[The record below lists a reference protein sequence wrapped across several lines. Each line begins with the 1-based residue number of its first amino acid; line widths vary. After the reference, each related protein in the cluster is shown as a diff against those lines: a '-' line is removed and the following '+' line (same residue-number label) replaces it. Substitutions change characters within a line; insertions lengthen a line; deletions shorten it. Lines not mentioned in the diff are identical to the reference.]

1 MDRRYRSAGYALSRL
16 SLRESS
22 ATFAERK
29 ATIRFVICRN
39 GLQWSR
45 ANPSTDGTFM
55 SYRVIKRILGESSL
69 ERKTQILFAVCL
81 LVLIT
86 VAFLWVSRITEQL
99 IDDNTRDQA
108 NSLKSDFVLRT
119 HLENLESFYTGGDAP
134 SSGIDPK
141 QDATATVFASLATVS
156 PTVPYQA
163 TVVTM
168 PGDVGRFQITPE
180 IATDPAEIERL
191 QKIWQVAV
199 DLQAEQNEL
208 ESLKAF
214 SPNVFNDK
222 VAELE
227 KQKTAIQ
234 PANEDPLPNEVTLS
248 TRKKYYFY
256 APLVF
261 KSQAACQSCHQPTS
275 TNPEIKQ
282 QLLDIGTRL
291 ASAETTPNQTQL
303 LLKEKFALAPPMFV
317 RITLDNAIAKSAVTK
332 SRAILISVAIATV
345 VLAVAALWTIVR
357 YVIAKPLAHLR
368 DVTEKVSLGEMTV
381 RAEINSGD
389 DFEELAKS
397 INRMLRYVL
406 DTQIALQDVNTD
418 LDKKIDEQA
427 QLALE
432 LHEINQVKSEFLA
445 NMSHELRTPLNSIIG
460 FSELLESGK
469 GLKEKQVRFATNIR
483 RSGNVL
489 LELIN
494 DILDLA
500 KLEAGKM
507 EVRCSEFSLQQMMD
521 DLCEMVRH
529 LADTKNIQLTHTID
543 ADWPMISQDKVKV
556 RQVLTNLL
564 SNAIKFTPEG
574 GRISIRGA
582 RLEAYSVS
590 GQDETET
597 DLDQSPPPMLQIEVE
612 DTGVG
617 IAVADQEIIFQKF
630 RQGTSVIGSDSLTR
644 EVSGTGLGLSI
655 VKELCVLLGGWVE
668 LKSAV
673 GQGSTFT
680 VVLPWQYEQTNPSP
694 SAIHEQVDKV
704 TKNRRVDL
712 SRVNRAP
719 VPTVDDHDSSE

>member
-1 MDRRYRSAGYALSRL
+1 M
-16 SLRESS
+16 
-22 ATFAERK
+22 
-29 ATIRFVICRN
+29 
-39 GLQWSR
+39 
-45 ANPSTDGTFM
+45 
-55 SYRVIKRILGESSL
+55 
-69 ERKTQILFAVCL
+69 FAVCL

-86 VAFLWVSRITEQL
+86 VAFLWVSRITEEL
-99 IDDNTRDQA
+99 IDENTRAQA

-119 HLENLESFYTGGDAP
+119 HLENLESFYTGSGAP
-134 SSGIDPK
+134 TASIDPK
-141 QDATATVFASLATVS
+141 QDATATVFASLATVPS
-156 PTVPYQA
+156 TVPYQA
-163 TVVTM
+163 KVVTM
-168 PGDVGRFQITPE
+168 PSDVEVGRFQITPE
-180 IATDPAEIERL
+180 ISVDPAEIERL
-191 QKIWQVAV
+191 QKIWQTAI
-199 DLQAEQNEL
+199 DLQEEQNEL
-208 ESLKAF
+208 ESLKAY
-214 SPNVFNDK
+214 SPNVLDAK
-222 VAELE
+222 IADMK
-227 KQKTAIQ
+227 KQKTTI
-234 PANEDPLPNEVTLS
+234 LPGDEAPVSDVTLS

-275 TNPEIKQ
+275 TDPAINQ
-282 QLLDIGTRL
+282 RLLDIGTQL
-291 ASAETTPNQTQL
+291 ASAETTPDQTQS

-317 RITLDNAIAKSAVTK
+317 RITLDNAIAKAAVTK
-332 SRAILISVAIATV
+332 SRAILITVAIVTV

-389 DFEELAKS
+389 DFEKLAKS

-460 FSELLESGK
+460 FSELLENGK
-469 GLKEKQVRFATNIR
+469 GLKDKQVRFATNIR

-507 EVRCSEFSLQQMMD
+507 EVRCSEFSLYQMTEE
-521 DLCEMVRH
+521 LCEMVRH

-574 GRISIRGA
+574 GRILIRGT
-582 RLEAYSVS
+582 RLEAHIASEHIDS
-590 GQDETET
+590 ET
-597 DLDQSPPPMLQIEVE
+597 DHGLPPPMLQIEVE

-617 IAVADQEIIFQKF
+617 IASADQAIIFQKF
-630 RQGTSVIGSDSLTR
+630 RQGASVLGNDSLTR

-655 VKELCVLLGGWVE
+655 VKELV
-668 LKSAV
+668 
-673 GQGSTFT
+673 
-680 VVLPWQYEQTNPSP
+680 
-694 SAIHEQVDKV
+694 
-704 TKNRRVDL
+704 
-712 SRVNRAP
+712 RA
-719 VPTVDDHDSSE
+719 DGRLD

>member
-1 MDRRYRSAGYALSRL
+1 
-16 SLRESS
+16 
-22 ATFAERK
+22 
-29 ATIRFVICRN
+29 
-39 GLQWSR
+39 
-45 ANPSTDGTFM
+45 M
-55 SYRVIKRILGESSL
+55 SYRGIKRILGESSL
-69 ERKTQILFAVCL
+69 ERKTQILFAICL

-119 HLENLESFYTGGDAP
+119 HLENLESFYTNSGDSP
-134 SSGIDPK
+134 DIDPK

-156 PTVPYQA
+156 PTVPYEA
-163 TVVTM
+163 TIVSM
-168 PGDVGRFQITPE
+168 PSDNGRFQITPD
-180 IATDPAEIERL
+180 IAIDPAEIERL
-191 QKIWQVAV
+191 QTIWQAAV
-199 DLQAEQNEL
+199 KLQEQQNEI
-208 ESLKAF
+208 ESLKAY
-214 SPNVFNDK
+214 SPDVFEAK
-222 VAELE
+222 LAELQ
-227 KQKTAIQ
+227 KQQTEAQAAITE
-234 PANEDPLPNEVTLS
+234 PTPEDVALS
-248 TRKKYYFY
+248 TRKKYYYY

-275 TNPEIKQ
+275 TNPEVNQ
-282 QLLDIGTRL
+282 RLLEIGTQL
-291 ASAETTPNQTQL
+291 ASAETTPEQTQAL
-303 LLKEKFALAPPMFV
+303 IKEKFALAPPMFV
-317 RITLDNAIAKSAVTK
+317 RITLDNAIAKAAVTK

-345 VLAVAALWTIVR
+345 ALAVAALWTIVR
-357 YVIAKPLAHLR
+357 YVIVKPLAHLR

-397 INRMLRYVL
+397 FNRMLRYVL

-460 FSELLESGK
+460 FSELLENGK
-469 GLKEKQVRFATNIR
+469 GLGEKQIRFATNIR

-507 EVRCSEFSLQQMMD
+507 EVRRSEFSIFQIVE

-529 LADTKNIQLTHTID
+529 LAEAKNIQLTHSIPP
-543 ADWPMISQDKVKV
+543 DWPLISQDKVKV
-556 RQVLTNLL
+556 RQVLTNLI

-574 GRISIRGA
+574 GRISVRGTQ
-582 RLEAYSVS
+582 LEAEDVDQVASES
-590 GQDETET
+590 GF
-597 DLDQSPPPMLQIEVE
+597 LSSSPAMLQIEVE

-617 IAVADQEIIFQKF
+617 IAPSDQSIVFQKF
-630 RQGTSVIGSDSLTR
+630 RQGASALGDDSLTR

-668 LKSAV
+668 LKSEV

-680 VVLPWQYEQTNPSP
+680 VVLPWEYQQINPSP
-694 SAIHEQVDKV
+694 SAINEQVNEV
-704 TKNRRVDL
+704 TKNRRIDL
-712 SRVNRAP
+712 GRANRAP
-719 VPTVDDHDSSE
+719 VPTVDDHDSNE

>member
-1 MDRRYRSAGYALSRL
+1 
-16 SLRESS
+16 
-22 ATFAERK
+22 
-29 ATIRFVICRN
+29 
-39 GLQWSR
+39 
-45 ANPSTDGTFM
+45 M
-55 SYRVIKRILGESSL
+55 SYRGIKRILGESSL

-86 VAFLWVSRITEQL
+86 VAFLWVSRITEEL
-99 IDDNTRDQA
+99 IDENTRAQA

-119 HLENLESFYTGGDAP
+119 HLENLESFYTGSGAP
-134 SSGIDPK
+134 TASIDPK

-163 TVVTM
+163 KVVTM
-168 PGDVGRFQITPE
+168 PSDVEVGRFQITPE
-180 IATDPAEIERL
+180 IAVDPAEIERL
-191 QKIWQVAV
+191 QKIWQVAI
-199 DLQAEQNEL
+199 DLQEEENEL

-214 SPNVFNDK
+214 SPNVFDDK

-234 PANEDPLPNEVTLS
+234 PTTTDPVYDVTLS

-256 APLVF
+256 APLIF

-275 TNPEIKQ
+275 TNREINQ
-282 QLLDIGTRL
+282 RLLDIGTQL
-291 ASAETTPNQTQL
+291 ASAETTPDQTQS

-317 RITLDNAIAKSAVTK
+317 RITLDNAIAKAAVTK

-345 VLAVAALWTIVR
+345 VLAVALLWTIVR
-357 YVIAKPLAHLR
+357 YVIVKPLAHLR

-397 INRMLRYVL
+397 FNRMLRYVL

-507 EVRCSEFSLQQMMD
+507 EVRCSEFSLYQMLEE
-521 DLCEMVRH
+521 LCEMVRH

-543 ADWPMISQDKVKV
+543 ADWPMITQDKVKV

-574 GRISIRGA
+574 GRIVIRGA
-582 RLEAYSVS
+582 RLEAF
-590 GQDETET
+590 GHDESEP
-597 DLDQSPPPMLQIEVE
+597 DYDQSPPPMLQIEVE

-617 IAVADQEIIFQKF
+617 IAAADQAIIFQKF
-630 RQGTSVIGSDSLTR
+630 RQGASVIGNDSLTR

-655 VKELCVLLGGWVE
+655 VKELCVLMGGWIE

-680 VVLPWQYEQTNPSP
+680 VVLPWQYQKTNPSP
-694 SAIHEQVDKV
+694 SAIHEQVNEA

-719 VPTVDDHDSSE
+719 VPTVDDHDSSD

>member
-1 MDRRYRSAGYALSRL
+1 
-16 SLRESS
+16 
-22 ATFAERK
+22 
-29 ATIRFVICRN
+29 
-39 GLQWSR
+39 
-45 ANPSTDGTFM
+45 M
-55 SYRVIKRILGESSL
+55 SYRGIKRILGETSL

-119 HLENLESFYTGGDAP
+119 HLENLESFYTGGGDP
-134 SSGIDPK
+134 TLGIDSK
-141 QDATATVFASLATVS
+141 QEATATVFASLATVS
-156 PTVPYQA
+156 PTVPYDA
-163 TVVTM
+163 AVVTM
-168 PGDVGRFQITPE
+168 PSEVGRFQIKPVV
-180 IATDPAEIERL
+180 ATDPAEIERL
-191 QKIWQVAV
+191 QKIWQVAIN
-199 DLQAEQNEL
+199 LQADQDEL

-214 SPNVFNDK
+214 SSNVYKEK

-227 KQKTAIQ
+227 EQKAALQTANI
-234 PANEDPLPNEVTLS
+234 DPVPDEVTLS

-256 APLVF
+256 APLIF
-261 KSQAACQSCHQPTS
+261 KSQAACQSCHYPTS
-275 TNPEIKQ
+275 TDPNTKQ
-282 QLLDIGTRL
+282 RLFDINTQLANI
-291 ASAETTPNQTQL
+291 ETTPAQDQKL
-303 LLKEKFALAPPMFV
+303 SKEKFALAPPMFV
-317 RITLDNAIAKSAVTK
+317 RITLDNKIAKAAVTK
-332 SRAILISVAIATV
+332 SRAILISVAIVTV
-345 VLAVAALWTIVR
+345 VFAVAALWTIVR
-357 YVIAKPLAHLR
+357 YVIVKPLAHLR

-427 QLALE
+427 QIALE

-460 FSELLESGK
+460 FSELLENGK

-507 EVRCSEFSLQQMMD
+507 EVRCSEFSLFTMLEE
-521 DLCEMVRH
+521 LCEMVRH

-543 ADWPMISQDKVKV
+543 ADWPMIFQDKVKV

-574 GRISIRGA
+574 GRILIRGN
-582 RLEAYSVS
+582 RLEADSASEHEVGEADF
-590 GQDETET
+590 GQ
-597 DLDQSPPPMLQIEVE
+597 PPPMLQIEVE

-617 IAVADQEIIFQKF
+617 IAAADQSIIFQKF
-630 RQGTSVIGSDSLTR
+630 RQGASVIGNDSLTR

-655 VKELCVLLGGWVE
+655 VKELCVLMGGWVE
-668 LKSAV
+668 LKSDV

-680 VVLPWQYEQTNPSP
+680 VVLPWKYQRKNPAP
-694 SAIHEQVDKV
+694 SAIHEQVDQV

-712 SRVNRAP
+712 SRVSRAP
-719 VPTVDDHDSSE
+719 VPTADDHDAD

>member
-1 MDRRYRSAGYALSRL
+1 
-16 SLRESS
+16 
-22 ATFAERK
+22 
-29 ATIRFVICRN
+29 
-39 GLQWSR
+39 
-45 ANPSTDGTFM
+45 M
-55 SYRVIKRILGESSL
+55 SYRGIKRILGESSL

-108 NSLKSDFVLRT
+108 DSLKSDFVLRT
-119 HLENLESFYTGGDAP
+119 HLENLESFYTGSGSSA
-134 SSGIDPK
+134 SGIDPK

-163 TVVTM
+163 TVVMM
-168 PGDVGRFQITPE
+168 PSGSDVGRFQITPE
-180 IATDPAEIERL
+180 IAKDPSEIERL
-191 QKIWQVAV
+191 QTIWQAAI

-208 ESLKAF
+208 ESLKAY

-227 KQKTAIQ
+227 QQKTAIQ
-234 PANEDPLPNEVTLS
+234 SGIANPVPDEVTLS

-261 KSQAACQSCHQPTS
+261 NSQAACQSCHYPTS
-275 TNPEIKQ
+275 TNPEINQ
-282 QLLDIGTRL
+282 RLLDIGTQL

-303 LLKEKFALAPPMFV
+303 LLKEKYALAPPMFV
-317 RITLDNAIAKSAVTK
+317 RITLDNKIAKSAVTK

-357 YVIAKPLAHLR
+357 YVIVKPLAHLR

-427 QLALE
+427 QFAVE

-460 FSELLESGK
+460 FSELLENGK
-469 GLKEKQVRFATNIR
+469 GLKEKQIRFATNIR

-507 EVRCSEFSLQQMMD
+507 EVRPSEFSIYQMLEE
-521 DLCEMVRH
+521 LCEMVRH

-543 ADWPMISQDKVKV
+543 ADWPMIFQDKVKV

-574 GRISIRGA
+574 GRIVIRGA

-590 GQDETET
+590 DQDDFEP
-597 DLDQSPPPMLQIEVE
+597 DPDSLPPPMLQIEVE

-617 IAVADQEIIFQKF
+617 IAAGDQAIIFQKF
-630 RQGTSVIGSDSLTR
+630 RQGASVIGNDSLTR

-655 VKELCVLLGGWVE
+655 VKELCVLMGGWIE

-680 VVLPWQYEQTNPSP
+680 VALPWHYQQTNAAP
-694 SAIHEQVDKV
+694 SAIHEQVNEV

-712 SRVNRAP
+712 SRISRAP

>member
-1 MDRRYRSAGYALSRL
+1 
-16 SLRESS
+16 
-22 ATFAERK
+22 
-29 ATIRFVICRN
+29 
-39 GLQWSR
+39 
-45 ANPSTDGTFM
+45 M
-55 SYRVIKRILGESSL
+55 SYRGIKRILGESSL
-69 ERKTQILFAVCL
+69 ERKTQLLFAICL
-81 LVLIT
+81 FVLIT

-119 HLENLESFYTGGDAP
+119 HLENLESFYTSSGDSP
-134 SSGIDPK
+134 GIDPK

-156 PTVPYQA
+156 PTVPYEA
-163 TVVTM
+163 TIVSM
-168 PGDVGRFQITPE
+168 PSDNGRFQITPD
-180 IATDPAEIERL
+180 IAIAPAEIERL
-191 QKIWQVAV
+191 QTIWQAAV
-199 DLQAEQNEL
+199 ELQEQQNEI
-208 ESLKAF
+208 ESLKAY
-214 SPNVFNDK
+214 SPDVFEAK
-222 VAELE
+222 LAELQ
-227 KQKTAIQ
+227 KQQAEAQAAITE
-234 PANEDPLPNEVTLS
+234 PTPEDVALS
-248 TRKKYYFY
+248 TRKKYYYY

-261 KSQAACQSCHQPTS
+261 KSQATCQSCHQPTS
-275 TNPEIKQ
+275 TNPEINQ
-282 QLLDIGTRL
+282 RLLAIGTQL
-291 ASAETTPNQTQL
+291 ASAETTPEQTQAL
-303 LLKEKFALAPPMFV
+303 IKEKFSLAPPMFV
-317 RITLDNAIAKSAVTK
+317 RITLDNAIAKAAVTK

-345 VLAVAALWTIVR
+345 ALAVAALWTIVR
-357 YVIAKPLAHLR
+357 YVIVKPLAHLR

-397 INRMLRYVL
+397 FNRMLRYVL

-460 FSELLESGK
+460 FSELLENGK
-469 GLKEKQVRFATNIR
+469 GLGDKQIRFATNIR

-507 EVRCSEFSLQQMMD
+507 EVRRSEFSIFEIVEN
-521 DLCEMVRH
+521 LCEMVRH
-529 LADTKNIQLTHTID
+529 LAEAKNIQLTHSISP
-543 ADWPMISQDKVKV
+543 DWPLISQDKVKV
-556 RQVLTNLL
+556 RQVLTNLI

-574 GRISIRGA
+574 GRISIRGTQLKA
-582 RLEAYSVS
+582 DDVDQLASDS
-590 GQDETET
+590 G
-597 DLDQSPPPMLQIEVE
+597 LLSSPHPMLQIEVE

-617 IAVADQEIIFQKF
+617 IAPSDQSIVFRKF
-630 RQGTSVIGSDSLTR
+630 RQGASVLGNDSLTR

-668 LKSAV
+668 LESEV

-680 VVLPWQYEQTNPSP
+680 VVLPWEYQQINPAP
-694 SAIHEQVDKV
+694 SAINEQVNEV
-704 TKNRRVDL
+704 TKNRRIDL
-712 SRVNRAP
+712 GRANRAP
-719 VPTVDDHDSSE
+719 VPTVADRDSNE

>member
-1 MDRRYRSAGYALSRL
+1 
-16 SLRESS
+16 
-22 ATFAERK
+22 
-29 ATIRFVICRN
+29 
-39 GLQWSR
+39 
-45 ANPSTDGTFM
+45 M
-55 SYRVIKRILGESSL
+55 SYRGIKRILGESSL
-69 ERKTQILFAVCL
+69 ERKTQLLFAICL

-119 HLENLESFYTGGDAP
+119 HLENLESFYTSSGDSP
-134 SSGIDPK
+134 GIDPK

-156 PTVPYQA
+156 PTVPYEA
-163 TVVTM
+163 TIVSM
-168 PGDVGRFQITPE
+168 PSDNGRFQITPD
-180 IATDPAEIERL
+180 IAKDPAEIERL
-191 QKIWQVAV
+191 QTIWQTAV
-199 DLQAEQNEL
+199 KLQEQQNEI
-208 ESLKAF
+208 ESLKAY
-214 SPNVFNDK
+214 SPEAFEAK
-222 VAELE
+222 LAELQ
-227 KQKTAIQ
+227 KQQVEAQAAITE
-234 PANEDPLPNEVTLS
+234 PTSEDVALS
-248 TRKKYYFY
+248 TRKKYYYY

-275 TNPEIKQ
+275 ANPEINQ
-282 QLLDIGTRL
+282 RLLEIGTQL
-291 ASAETTPNQTQL
+291 ASAETTPEQTQAL
-303 LLKEKFALAPPMFV
+303 IKEKFALAPPMFV
-317 RITLDNAIAKSAVTK
+317 RITLDNAIAKAAVTK

-345 VLAVAALWTIVR
+345 ALAVAALWTIVR
-357 YVIAKPLAHLR
+357 YVIVKPLAHLR

-397 INRMLRYVL
+397 FNRMLRYVL

-460 FSELLESGK
+460 FSELLENGK
-469 GLKEKQVRFATNIR
+469 GLGDKQIRFATNIR

-507 EVRCSEFSLQQMMD
+507 EVRRSEFSIFQIVEN
-521 DLCEMVRH
+521 LCEMVRH
-529 LADTKNIQLTHTID
+529 LAEAKNIQLTHSIPSE
-543 ADWPMISQDKVKV
+543 WPLISQDKVKV
-556 RQVLTNLL
+556 RQVLTNLI

-574 GRISIRGA
+574 GRISIRGTQ
-582 RLEAYSVS
+582 LEADDIDQLASES
-590 GQDETET
+590 GT
-597 DLDQSPPPMLQIEVE
+597 LSASPSMLQIEVE

-617 IAVADQEIIFQKF
+617 IAPSDQSIVFQKF
-630 RQGTSVIGSDSLTR
+630 RQGASALGDDSLTR

-668 LKSAV
+668 LKSEV
-673 GQGSTFT
+673 GQGSIFT
-680 VVLPWQYEQTNPSP
+680 VVLPWEYQQINPSP
-694 SAIHEQVDKV
+694 SAINEQVNEV
-704 TKNRRVDL
+704 TKNPRIDL
-712 SRVNRAP
+712 GRANRAP
-719 VPTVDDHDSSE
+719 VPTVDDHDSNE

>member
-1 MDRRYRSAGYALSRL
+1 
-16 SLRESS
+16 
-22 ATFAERK
+22 
-29 ATIRFVICRN
+29 
-39 GLQWSR
+39 
-45 ANPSTDGTFM
+45 M
-55 SYRVIKRILGESSL
+55 SYRGIKRILGESSL
-69 ERKTQILFAVCL
+69 ERKTQILFAICL

-119 HLENLESFYTGGDAP
+119 HLENLESFYTNSGDSP
-134 SSGIDPK
+134 DIDPK

-156 PTVPYQA
+156 PTVPYEA
-163 TVVTM
+163 TIVSM
-168 PGDVGRFQITPE
+168 PGDNGRYQITPD
-180 IATDPAEIERL
+180 IAKDPAEIERL
-191 QKIWQVAV
+191 QTIWQAAV
-199 DLQAEQNEL
+199 ELQERQNEI
-208 ESLKAF
+208 ESLKAY
-214 SPNVFNDK
+214 STDVFEAK
-222 VAELE
+222 LAEL
-227 KQKTAIQ
+227 QQQQADAQVAITE
-234 PANEDPLPNEVTLS
+234 PTPEDVALS
-248 TRKKYYFY
+248 TRKKYYYY

-275 TNPEIKQ
+275 TNPEVNQ
-282 QLLDIGTRL
+282 RLLAIGTQL
-291 ASAETTPNQTQL
+291 ASPETTPEQTQAL
-303 LLKEKFALAPPMFV
+303 IKEKFALAPPMFV
-317 RITLDNAIAKSAVTK
+317 RITLDNAIAKAAVTK

-345 VLAVAALWTIVR
+345 ALAVAALWTIVR
-357 YVIAKPLAHLR
+357 YVIVKPLAHLR

-397 INRMLRYVL
+397 FNRMLRYVL

-460 FSELLESGK
+460 FSELLENGK
-469 GLKEKQVRFATNIR
+469 GLGEKQIRFATNIR

-507 EVRCSEFSLQQMMD
+507 EVRRSEFSIFEIVEN
-521 DLCEMVRH
+521 LCEMVRH
-529 LADTKNIQLTHTID
+529 LAEAKNIQLTHSIPP
-543 ADWPMISQDKVKV
+543 DWPLLSQDKVKV
-556 RQVLTNLL
+556 RQVLTNLI

-574 GRISIRGA
+574 GRISIRGTQ
-582 RLEAYSVS
+582 LEAEDVDQLASDS
-590 GQDETET
+590 GF
-597 DLDQSPPPMLQIEVE
+597 LSSPPPMLQIEVE

-617 IAVADQEIIFQKF
+617 IAPSDQSIVFQKF
-630 RQGTSVIGSDSLTR
+630 RQGASALGDDSLTR

-668 LKSAV
+668 LKSEV
-673 GQGSTFT
+673 GQGSIFT
-680 VVLPWQYEQTNPSP
+680 VVLPWEYQQINPVP
-694 SAIHEQVDKV
+694 SAINEQVNEV
-704 TKNRRVDL
+704 TKNRRIDL
-712 SRVNRAP
+712 GRANRAP
-719 VPTVDDHDSSE
+719 VPTVDDHDSNE

>member
-1 MDRRYRSAGYALSRL
+1 
-16 SLRESS
+16 
-22 ATFAERK
+22 
-29 ATIRFVICRN
+29 
-39 GLQWSR
+39 
-45 ANPSTDGTFM
+45 M
-55 SYRVIKRILGESSL
+55 SYRGIKRILGESSL
-69 ERKTQILFAVCL
+69 ERKTQILFAICL

-119 HLENLESFYTGGDAP
+119 HLENLESFYTNSGDSP
-134 SSGIDPK
+134 DIDPK

-156 PTVPYQA
+156 PTVPYEA
-163 TVVTM
+163 TIVSM
-168 PGDVGRFQITPE
+168 PSDNGRFQITPD
-180 IATDPAEIERL
+180 IAIDPAEIERL
-191 QKIWQVAV
+191 QTIWQAAV
-199 DLQAEQNEL
+199 KLQEQQNEI
-208 ESLKAF
+208 ESLKAY
-214 SPNVFNDK
+214 SPDVFEAK
-222 VAELE
+222 LAELQ
-227 KQKTAIQ
+227 KQQTEAQAAITE
-234 PANEDPLPNEVTLS
+234 PTPEDVALS
-248 TRKKYYFY
+248 TRKKYYYY

-275 TNPEIKQ
+275 TNPEVNQ
-282 QLLDIGTRL
+282 RLLEIGTQL
-291 ASAETTPNQTQL
+291 ASAETTPEQTQTL
-303 LLKEKFALAPPMFV
+303 IKEKFALAPPMFV
-317 RITLDNAIAKSAVTK
+317 RITLDNAIAKAAVTK

-345 VLAVAALWTIVR
+345 ALAVAALWTIVR
-357 YVIAKPLAHLR
+357 YVIVKPLAHLR

-397 INRMLRYVL
+397 FNRMLRYVL

-460 FSELLESGK
+460 FSELLENGK
-469 GLKEKQVRFATNIR
+469 GLGEKQIRFATNIR

-507 EVRCSEFSLQQMMD
+507 EVRRSEFSIFQIVE

-529 LADTKNIQLTHTID
+529 LAEAKNIQLTHSIPP
-543 ADWPMISQDKVKV
+543 DWPLISQDKVKV
-556 RQVLTNLL
+556 RQVLTNLI

-574 GRISIRGA
+574 GRISVRGTQ
-582 RLEAYSVS
+582 LEAEDVDQVASES
-590 GQDETET
+590 GF
-597 DLDQSPPPMLQIEVE
+597 LSSSPSMLQIEVE

-617 IAVADQEIIFQKF
+617 IAPSDQSIVFQKF
-630 RQGTSVIGSDSLTR
+630 RQGASALGDDSLTR

-668 LKSAV
+668 LKSEV

-680 VVLPWQYEQTNPSP
+680 VVLPWEYQQINPSP
-694 SAIHEQVDKV
+694 SAINEQVNEV
-704 TKNRRVDL
+704 TKNRRIDL
-712 SRVNRAP
+712 GRANRAP
-719 VPTVDDHDSSE
+719 VPTVDDHDSNE

>member
-1 MDRRYRSAGYALSRL
+1 
-16 SLRESS
+16 
-22 ATFAERK
+22 
-29 ATIRFVICRN
+29 
-39 GLQWSR
+39 
-45 ANPSTDGTFM
+45 M
-55 SYRVIKRILGESSL
+55 SYRGIKRILGESSL
-69 ERKTQILFAVCL
+69 ERKTQLLFAVCL

-86 VAFLWVSRITEQL
+86 AAFLWVSRITEHL

-119 HLENLESFYTGGDAP
+119 HLENLESFYTASGA
-134 SSGIDPK
+134 SAAGIDRK

-156 PTVPYQA
+156 PTVPYEA

-168 PGDVGRFQITPE
+168 PGNIGRFQITPD

-191 QKIWQVAV
+191 QTIWQAAV
-199 DLQAEQNEL
+199 DLQEYQNEL

-214 SPNVFNDK
+214 SPEVFDAK

-227 KQKTAIQ
+227 KLQAENQTVIAD
-234 PANEDPLPNEVTLS
+234 PATDEVALS
-248 TRKKYYFY
+248 TRKKYYYY

-275 TNPEIKQ
+275 TDPDTNQ
-282 QLLDIGTRL
+282 RLLEIGTRL
-291 ASAETTPNQTQL
+291 ANVETTPEQTQAL
-303 LLKEKFALAPPMFV
+303 IKERFSLAPPMFV
-317 RITLDNAIAKSAVTK
+317 RITLDNAIAKAAVTR

-345 VLAVAALWTIVR
+345 AFAVGALWTIVR
-357 YVIAKPLAHLR
+357 YVIVKPLAHLR
-368 DVTEKVSLGEMTV
+368 DVTEKVSLGDLTV
-381 RAEINSGD
+381 RAEVNSGD

-397 INRMLRYVL
+397 LNRMLRYIL
-406 DTQIALQDVNTD
+406 DTQIALQDVNAD
-418 LDKKIDEQA
+418 MDKKIDEQA
-427 QLALE
+427 QLAME

-460 FSELLESGK
+460 FSELLENGK
-469 GLKEKQVRFATNIR
+469 GLEEKQVRFATNIR

-507 EVRCSEFSLQQMMD
+507 EVRCSEFSIYQMVGE
-521 DLCEMVRH
+521 LCEMVRH

-543 ADWPMISQDKVKV
+543 PDWPLISQDKVKV

-574 GRISIRGA
+574 GRIVIRGT
-582 RLEAYSVS
+582 RLEPEVASDNEDDV
-590 GQDETET
+590 DVMKA
-597 DLDQSPPPMLQIEVE
+597 PMLQIEVE

-617 IAVADQEIIFQKF
+617 IAASDQVIVFQKF
-630 RQGTSVIGSDSLTR
+630 RQGASAIGKDSLTR

-655 VKELCVLLGGWVE
+655 VKELCILLGGWIE
-668 LKSAV
+668 LKSEV
-673 GQGSTFT
+673 GEGSTFT
-680 VVLPWQYEQTNPSP
+680 VSLPWQYQKTNPAT
-694 SAIHEQVDKV
+694 SAINAQVNEV
-704 TKNRRVDL
+704 TKNPRVDL
-712 SRVNRAP
+712 SRVNRTP
-719 VPTVDDHDSSE
+719 VPTVDDHDSSN

>member
-1 MDRRYRSAGYALSRL
+1 
-16 SLRESS
+16 
-22 ATFAERK
+22 
-29 ATIRFVICRN
+29 
-39 GLQWSR
+39 
-45 ANPSTDGTFM
+45 M
-55 SYRVIKRILGESSL
+55 SYRGIKRILGESSL

-99 IDDNTRDQA
+99 IDNNTRGQA

-119 HLENLESFYTGGDAP
+119 HLENLESFYTGGGDP
-134 SSGIDPK
+134 TSGIDPK
-141 QDATATVFASLATVS
+141 QDATATVFASLATVP
-156 PTVPYQA
+156 PTVPYKA
-163 TVVTM
+163 AVVTM
-168 PGDVGRFQITPE
+168 PSDVGRFQINPIE
-180 IATDPAEIERL
+180 ATDPAEIERL
-191 QKIWQVAV
+191 QKIWQAAI
-199 DLQAEQNEL
+199 DLQEEQNEL
-208 ESLKAF
+208 ESLKAY
-214 SPNVFNDK
+214 SLNVFDAK
-222 VAELE
+222 VAELDR
-227 KQKTAIQ
+227 QKSVLQ
-234 PANEDPLPNEVTLS
+234 PATEDSVPEVTLS

-275 TNPEIKQ
+275 NDPEINQ
-282 QLLDIGTRL
+282 RLLDIGTQL
-291 ASAETTPNQTQL
+291 ASAETTPDQTQS
-303 LLKEKFALAPPMFV
+303 LLKEKFSLAPPMFV
-317 RITLDNAIAKSAVTK
+317 RITLDNKIAKAAVTK
-332 SRAILISVAIATV
+332 SRAILISVAIVTV
-345 VLAVAALWTIVR
+345 VFAVAALWTIVR
-357 YVIAKPLAHLR
+357 YVIVKPLAHLR

-389 DFEELAKS
+389 ELEELAKS
-397 INRMLRYVL
+397 FNRMLRYVL

-460 FSELLESGK
+460 FSELLENGK

-507 EVRCSEFSLQQMMD
+507 EVRCSEFSIHQMLEE
-521 DLCEMVRH
+521 LCEMVRH

-543 ADWPMISQDKVKV
+543 ADWPMIFQDKVKV

-574 GRISIRGA
+574 GRIVIRGA
-582 RLEAYSVS
+582 KLKAHSASE
-590 GQDETET
+590 DDNET
-597 DLDQSPPPMLQIEVE
+597 DYGQPPPMLQIEVE

-617 IAVADQEIIFQKF
+617 IAAADQVIIFQKF
-630 RQGTSVIGSDSLTR
+630 RQGASVLGHDSLTR

-655 VKELCVLLGGWVE
+655 VKELCVLMGGWIE

-680 VVLPWQYEQTNPSP
+680 VVLPWRYQQTNPSP
-694 SAIHEQVDKV
+694 SAINEQVNEA

-712 SRVNRAP
+712 SRVSRTP
-719 VPTVDDHDSSE
+719 VPTADDHDSSE

>member
-1 MDRRYRSAGYALSRL
+1 
-16 SLRESS
+16 
-22 ATFAERK
+22 
-29 ATIRFVICRN
+29 
-39 GLQWSR
+39 
-45 ANPSTDGTFM
+45 
-55 SYRVIKRILGESSL
+55 
-69 ERKTQILFAVCL
+69 
-81 LVLIT
+81 
-86 VAFLWVSRITEQL
+86 
-99 IDDNTRDQA
+99 
-108 NSLKSDFVLRT
+108 
-119 HLENLESFYTGGDAP
+119 
-134 SSGIDPK
+134 
-141 QDATATVFASLATVS
+141 
-156 PTVPYQA
+156 
-163 TVVTM
+163 
-168 PGDVGRFQITPE
+168 
-180 IATDPAEIERL
+180 
-191 QKIWQVAV
+191 
-199 DLQAEQNEL
+199 
-208 ESLKAF
+208 
-214 SPNVFNDK
+214 
-222 VAELE
+222 
-227 KQKTAIQ
+227 
-234 PANEDPLPNEVTLS
+234 
-248 TRKKYYFY
+248 
-256 APLVF
+256 
-261 KSQAACQSCHQPTS
+261 
-275 TNPEIKQ
+275 
-282 QLLDIGTRL
+282 
-291 ASAETTPNQTQL
+291 
-303 LLKEKFALAPPMFV
+303 MFV
-317 RITLDNAIAKSAVTK
+317 RITLDNKIAKAAVTK

-345 VLAVAALWTIVR
+345 VLAVAALWTIIR
-357 YVIAKPLAHLR
+357 YVIVKPLAHLR

-427 QLALE
+427 QIALE

-460 FSELLESGK
+460 FSELLENGK

-507 EVRCSEFSLQQMMD
+507 EVRCSEFSLYQMME

-543 ADWPMISQDKVKV
+543 PDWPMILQDKVKV

-574 GRISIRGA
+574 GRIVIRGA
-582 RLEAYSVS
+582 KLEAYKASDHEDTAADF
-590 GQDETET
+590 GP
-597 DLDQSPPPMLQIEVE
+597 LPPPMLQIEVE

-617 IAVADQEIIFQKF
+617 IAADDQAIIFQKF
-630 RQGTSVIGSDSLTR
+630 RQGASALGSDSLTR

-655 VKELCVLLGGWVE
+655 VKELCVLMGGWVE
-668 LKSAV
+668 LKSDV

-680 VVLPWQYEQTNPSP
+680 VVLPWKYQQTSPATSALNEQIN
-694 SAIHEQVDKV
+694 EV

>member
-1 MDRRYRSAGYALSRL
+1 
-16 SLRESS
+16 
-22 ATFAERK
+22 
-29 ATIRFVICRN
+29 
-39 GLQWSR
+39 
-45 ANPSTDGTFM
+45 M
-55 SYRVIKRILGESSL
+55 SYRGIKRILGESSL

-99 IDDNTRDQA
+99 IDANTRDQA

-119 HLENLESFYTGGDAP
+119 HLENLESFYTGSGTP
-134 SSGIDPK
+134 PTGIDPK

-156 PTVPYQA
+156 PTVPYKA
-163 TVVTM
+163 AVVRM
-168 PGDVGRFQITPE
+168 PGDVGRFQINPE
-180 IATDPAEIERL
+180 VAKDPAEIERL
-191 QKIWQVAV
+191 QKILQVAI
-199 DLQAEQNEL
+199 DLQEEQNEL

-214 SPNVFNDK
+214 SPEVFDAK
-222 VAELE
+222 EAELK
-227 KQKTAIQ
+227 KQKAANQ
-234 PANEDPLPNEVTLS
+234 PAVADPAAKDVALS

-261 KSQAACQSCHQPTS
+261 KSQAACQSCHYPTS
-275 TNPEIKQ
+275 QDPKIKQ
-282 QLLDIGTRL
+282 RLLDIGTQL
-291 ASAETTPNQTQL
+291 ASAETDPNETQAL
-303 LLKEKFALAPPMFV
+303 LRERYSLAPPMFV

-357 YVIAKPLAHLR
+357 YVIVKPLAHLR

-397 INRMLRYVL
+397 FNRMLRYVL

-460 FSELLESGK
+460 FSELLENGK

-507 EVRCSEFSLQQMMD
+507 EVRCSEFSLFQMLEE
-521 DLCEMVRH
+521 LCEMVRH
-529 LADTKNIQLTHTID
+529 LADTKNIQLTHSID
-543 ADWPMISQDKVKV
+543 ADWPLIFQDKVKV

-574 GRISIRGA
+574 GRISIRGS
-582 RLEAYSVS
+582 RLEADSAFEHEN
-590 GQDETET
+590 DDT
-597 DLDQSPPPMLQIEVE
+597 DFSQPPPMLQIEVE

-617 IAVADQEIIFQKF
+617 IASADQSIIFQKF
-630 RQGTSVIGSDSLTR
+630 RQGASVIGNDSLTR

-655 VKELCVLLGGWVE
+655 VKELCVLMGGWIE
-668 LKSAV
+668 LKSDV

-680 VVLPWQYEQTNPSP
+680 VVLPWQYQQTNPSP
-694 SAIHEQVDKV
+694 SAIHEQVDQV

-712 SRVNRAP
+712 SRIDRAP
-719 VPTVDDHDSSE
+719 VPTADDHDSSD

>member
-1 MDRRYRSAGYALSRL
+1 
-16 SLRESS
+16 
-22 ATFAERK
+22 
-29 ATIRFVICRN
+29 
-39 GLQWSR
+39 
-45 ANPSTDGTFM
+45 M
-55 SYRVIKRILGESSL
+55 SYRGIKRILGESSL
-69 ERKTQILFAVCL
+69 ERKTQILFAICL

-119 HLENLESFYTGGDAP
+119 HLENLESFYTGSGDSA
-134 SSGIDPK
+134 SGIDPK

-163 TVVTM
+163 TVVSM
-168 PGDVGRFQITPE
+168 PSENGRFQITPD
-180 IATDPAEIERL
+180 IANDPAAIERL
-191 QKIWQVAV
+191 QTIWQAAIE
-199 DLQAEQNEL
+199 LQEQQNEI

-214 SPNVFNDK
+214 SPEVFEAK
-222 VAELE
+222 IAELQ
-227 KQKTAIQ
+227 KQQTENLAAATTK
-234 PANEDPLPNEVTLS
+234 PNPTDVALS
-248 TRKKYYFY
+248 TRQKYYYY

-275 TNPEIKQ
+275 TNPDTNQ
-282 QLLDIGTRL
+282 RLLEIGTQL
-291 ASAETTPNQTQL
+291 ASADTTPEQTQVL
-303 LLKEKFALAPPMFV
+303 IKEKYSLAPPMFV
-317 RITLDNAIAKSAVTK
+317 RITLDNAIAKAAVTK

-345 VLAVAALWTIVR
+345 ALAVAALWTIVR
-357 YVIAKPLAHLR
+357 YVIVKPLGHLR

-397 INRMLRYVL
+397 FNRMLRYVL
-406 DTQIALQDVNTD
+406 DTQVALQDVNTD

-460 FSELLESGK
+460 FSELLENGK
-469 GLKEKQVRFATNIR
+469 GLEDKQIRFATNIR

-507 EVRCSEFSLQQMMD
+507 EIRRSEFSIVQVVDELF
-521 DLCEMVRH
+521 EMVRH
-529 LADTKNIQLTHTID
+529 LAGAKNIQLTHTIP
-543 ADWPMISQDKVKV
+543 ADWPLIAQDKVKV

-574 GRISIRGA
+574 GRIVIRGA
-582 RLEAYSVS
+582 KLEADAVS
-590 GQDETET
+590 DQD
-597 DLDQSPPPMLQIEVE
+597 DDARLDELASDSGFLSSPPPMLQIEVE

-617 IAVADQEIIFQKF
+617 IAASDQAIVFQKF
-630 RQGTSVIGSDSLTR
+630 RQGASALGNDSLTR

-655 VKELCVLLGGWVE
+655 VKELCVLMGGWIE
-668 LKSAV
+668 LKSEV

-680 VVLPWQYEQTNPSP
+680 VVLPWEYQQVTPAT
-694 SAIHEQVDKV
+694 SAINEQVDEA
-704 TKNRRVDL
+704 TKNRRIDL
-712 SRVNRAP
+712 GRANRAP
-719 VPTVDDHDSSE
+719 VPTVDDHDSN

>member
-1 MDRRYRSAGYALSRL
+1 
-16 SLRESS
+16 
-22 ATFAERK
+22 
-29 ATIRFVICRN
+29 
-39 GLQWSR
+39 
-45 ANPSTDGTFM
+45 M
-55 SYRVIKRILGESSL
+55 SYRGIKRILGESSL
-69 ERKTQILFAVCL
+69 ERKTQLLFAICL

-119 HLENLESFYTGGDAP
+119 HLENLESFYTSSGGSP
-134 SSGIDPK
+134 GIDPK

-156 PTVPYQA
+156 PTVPYEA
-163 TVVTM
+163 TIVSM
-168 PGDVGRFQITPE
+168 PSDNGRFQITPD
-180 IATDPAEIERL
+180 IAKDPAEIERL
-191 QKIWQVAV
+191 QTIWQAAV
-199 DLQAEQNEL
+199 KLQEQQNEI
-208 ESLKAF
+208 ESLKAY
-214 SPNVFNDK
+214 SPDVFEAK
-222 VAELE
+222 LAELQ
-227 KQKTAIQ
+227 KQQAEAQAAITE
-234 PANEDPLPNEVTLS
+234 PTSEDVALS
-248 TRKKYYFY
+248 TRKKYYYY

-275 TNPEIKQ
+275 TDPEINQ
-282 QLLDIGTRL
+282 RLLAIGTQL
-291 ASAETTPNQTQL
+291 ASAETTPKQTQAL
-303 LLKEKFALAPPMFV
+303 IKEKFSLAPPMFV
-317 RITLDNAIAKSAVTK
+317 RITLDNAIAKAAVTK

-345 VLAVAALWTIVR
+345 ALAVAALWTIVR
-357 YVIAKPLAHLR
+357 YVIVKPLAHLR

-397 INRMLRYVL
+397 FNRMLRYVL

-460 FSELLESGK
+460 FSELLENGK
-469 GLKEKQVRFATNIR
+469 GLGEKQIRFATNIR

-507 EVRCSEFSLQQMMD
+507 EVRRSEFSIFEIVEN
-521 DLCEMVRH
+521 LCEMVRH
-529 LADTKNIQLTHTID
+529 LAEAKNIQLTHSIPP
-543 ADWPMISQDKVKV
+543 DWPLLSQDKVKV
-556 RQVLTNLL
+556 RQVLTNLI

-574 GRISIRGA
+574 GRISIRGTQ
-582 RLEAYSVS
+582 LEAEDVDQLASDS
-590 GQDETET
+590 GF
-597 DLDQSPPPMLQIEVE
+597 LSSPPPMLQIEVE

-617 IAVADQEIIFQKF
+617 IAPSDQSIVFQKF
-630 RQGTSVIGSDSLTR
+630 RQGASALGDDSLTR

-668 LKSAV
+668 LKSEV
-673 GQGSTFT
+673 GQGSIFT
-680 VVLPWQYEQTNPSP
+680 VVLPWEYQQINPVP
-694 SAIHEQVDKV
+694 SAINEQVNEV
-704 TKNRRVDL
+704 TKNRRIDL
-712 SRVNRAP
+712 GRANRAP
-719 VPTVDDHDSSE
+719 VPTVDDHDSNE